1 MISKPRVSLCIH
13 SNGTFV
19 LVSVVLPE
27 HLQTIDDEED
37 PKWARIGAWSS
48 EDEEC
53 HYLAYVGLLEN

>member
-1 MISKPRVSLCIH
+1 MSLRID

-27 HLQTIDDEED
+27 HMQTIDDEED

-48 EDEEC
+48 EDDEC
-53 HYLAYVGLLEN
+53 HYFTYVEWLEN